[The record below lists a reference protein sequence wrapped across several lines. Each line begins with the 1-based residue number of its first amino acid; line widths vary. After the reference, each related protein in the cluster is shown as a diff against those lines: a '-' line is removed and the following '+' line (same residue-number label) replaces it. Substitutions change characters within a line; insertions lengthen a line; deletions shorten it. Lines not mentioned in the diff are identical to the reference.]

1 MMNLIKKRMDAY
13 IMSLIEKET
22 LTPEEYMILAFE
34 YDRRREESEI
44 ESNDTI
50 MKIFKTLN

>member
-1 MMNLIKKRMDAY
+1 MNLIKKRMDAY

-50 MKIFKTLN
+50 MRIFKTLN